1 MVCLSVGL
9 PACSGSGV
17 DRYAAD
23 LTTVSSGFIARLDFG
38 ELAQWGRYYQTLL
51 ALALLV
57 LRVLTDHA
65 NDPLAVDHLALVANW
80 FY

>member
-1 MVCLSVGL
+1 MGL
-9 PACSGSGV
+9 GACSRSGV

-23 LTTVSSGFIARLDFG
+23 LTAVSSGFIARLDFG
-38 ELAQWGRYYQTLL
+38 ELAQWGHKYQALL

-57 LRVLTDHA
+57 LGILANYA
-65 NDPLAVDHLALVANW
+65 NDPLAVNHLALVANW